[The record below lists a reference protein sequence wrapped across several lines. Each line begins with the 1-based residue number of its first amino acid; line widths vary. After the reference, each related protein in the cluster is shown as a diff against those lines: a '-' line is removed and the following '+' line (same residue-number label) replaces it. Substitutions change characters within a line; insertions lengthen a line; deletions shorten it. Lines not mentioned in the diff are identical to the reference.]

1 MKCSLG
7 ALLILALAGKSE
19 VPPIK
24 APPPVLPAIVYRDH
38 VFMHY
43 REPTFRRKP
52 YVIVVRSLNYYSIRT
67 TLEVSRGFG
76 PQKNDF
82 ESLFVRGPVL
92 VVGDNVI
99 DHGMEIRSTDMIH
112 YISADQL
119 CNSRMVNVEP
129 TGEPVEDEGAL
140 TNPPNIMW
148 GRFTILTP
156 AYASPAEDSPGDT
169 KIAHTAMAGDGA
181 QNLLVFDLLRIVPA
195 KGKPSPI
202 PKIGITHLV
211 PEARRHPSGG
221 GFVWGMPEE
230 KKLGQIEARFDEP
243 FQAYAIG
250 DDYYFLTKSGSVYRS
265 PPPEKGKPRTMTAIW
280 DNKTQPRVRFI
291 ISDGNTTGVH
301 FLIYFRE
308 KVGWEYFRLG
318 PDPKPQ
324 LLATNPGVDDPPVE
338 IVYDLALVLS
348 QKKLIVTPPKKP

>member
-7 ALLILALAGKSE
+7 ALLLLALVGKTA

-24 APPPVLPAIVYRDH
+24 APPPVLPAIVYREH
-38 VFMHY
+38 VIMHY
-43 REPTFRRKP
+43 REPTFRNKP
-52 YVIVVRSLNYYSIRT
+52 YVIMVRALNRISIRT
-67 TLEVSRGFG
+67 TLECMRGSGSR
-76 PQKNDF
+76 NDF
-82 ESLFVRGPVL
+82 ESLFLRGPVL
-92 VVGDNVI
+92 VVGDN
-99 DHGMEIRSTDMIH
+99 EIFHAMVSLSTDMIR

-129 TGEPVEDEGAL
+129 TGEPVKDEGAL

-148 GRFTILTP
+148 GRVTDLLT
-156 AYASPAEDSPGDT
+156 DVSPGDS

-181 QNLLVFDLLRIVPA
+181 QDLLVFDLLRTVPA